1 MNYDREL
8 QNLIPVLNRLSN
20 RLTNQPG
27 HSGDS
32 EPDSSQFMNR
42 LEHLEAQIKTLKEH
56 ENRPFNQTLPINLA
70 RRHNNFDFESDL
82 SRGDLNRTAPYD
94 RAGFG
99 ETTFLISHTTLKASF
114 HRTRTAVN

>member
-20 RLTNQPG
+20 QLRPS

-56 ENRPFNQTLPINLA
+56 ENRPFNQTLPANLA

-82 SRGDLNRTAPYD
+82 GRGDLNRSAPYD
-94 RAGFG
+94 RQGSAN
-99 ETTFLISHTTLKASF
+99 FLILHPNRNF
-114 HRTRTAVN
+114 R